1 MTQHYRTIRCPVEG
15 GELTAAIWEPDSTPK
30 GTILLIHG
38 ITASHMSWPLI
49 AAAFPQYRVIAPDL
63 RGRGA
68 SRDLPAPFGMPQHAA
83 DMNALLAATATESA
97 LVVGHSMGG
106 FVAASLAAQYPERVS
121 AVLLIDGGL
130 PIPAPE
136 GTSMEE
142 LSQVILG
149 PAAERLSMTFADR
162 ASYQN
167 FWEQHPAFVHEFTSA
182 VRDYVDYDLVGSE
195 PNLHPASI
203 IAAVSFDALQLSGDE
218 EYLGALRGLTVPVH
232 FIRAPRGLLNQ
243 VPALYSPEQSDHWR
257 SELPNV
263 TFHEA
268 VDVNHYTITLTQRGA
283 DRVAGVMDEL
293 VTSQPREVRA

>member
-1 MTQHYRTIRCPVEG
+1 MTQHYRTTTCPVDG
-15 GELTAAIWEPDSTPK
+15 GELTAAIWEPVAQSK
-30 GTILLIHG
+30 GSILAIHG

-49 AAAFPQYRVIAPDL
+49 AAAFPEYRIIAPDL

-83 DMNALLAATATESA
+83 DMNALLAATETESA

-106 FVAASLAAQYPERVS
+106 FVAATVAAQYPERVS
-121 AVLLIDGGL
+121 ALILIDGGL

-149 PAAERLSMTFADR
+149 PAAERLSMTFPDR
-162 ASYQN
+162 ASYHD
-167 FWEQHPAFVHEFTSA
+167 FWVQHPAFEGNFSQA
-182 VRDYVDYDLVGSE
+182 VRDYVDYDLVGTE
-195 PNLHPASI
+195 PNLHPASN

-218 EYLGALRGLTVPVH
+218 QYLGALRGLTVPVH

-243 VPALYSPEQSDHWR
+243 VPALYSPEQCEQWR
-257 SELPNV
+257 AELPQV

-268 VDVNHYTITLTQRGA
+268 QDVNHYTITLTQRGA
-283 DRVAGVMDEL
+283 DYVAGVIDEL
-293 VTSQPREVRA
+293 LTSQPREVRA